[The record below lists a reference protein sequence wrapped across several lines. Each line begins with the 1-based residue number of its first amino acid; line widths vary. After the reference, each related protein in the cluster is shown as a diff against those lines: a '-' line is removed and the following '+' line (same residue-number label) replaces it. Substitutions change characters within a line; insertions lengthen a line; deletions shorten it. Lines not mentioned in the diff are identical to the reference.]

1 MLRFLS
7 KIKEIYSPCL
17 VCKSKTDQLGKGC
30 TLRNVFIC
38 SHEKW
43 DEKRVFVRNLQLSLQ
58 FPLRILCHIT
68 VLSLVASRARHST
81 QPVSRS
87 YLAELDFF

>member
-1 MLRFLS
+1 MEFKITKDKIARGNKMLRFLS

-43 DEKRVFVRNLQLSLQ
+43 DEKRVFVRNLQLSL
-58 FPLRILCHIT
+58 CT
-68 VLSLVASRARHST
+68 VSS
-81 QPVSRS
+81 
-87 YLAELDFF
+87 